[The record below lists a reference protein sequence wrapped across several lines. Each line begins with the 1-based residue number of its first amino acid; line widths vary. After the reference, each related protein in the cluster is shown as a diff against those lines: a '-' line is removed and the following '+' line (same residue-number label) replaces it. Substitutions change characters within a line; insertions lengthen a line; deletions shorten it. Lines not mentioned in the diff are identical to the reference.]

1 METSNTPTITLKEGK
16 LSDQVT
22 AAARAEF
29 VVTDSKGR
37 GITLKKPNLLAQFN
51 LVKALGDTAKNSA
64 YMSMI
69 SPLTYVIAI
78 DGEATLLPQTPREL
92 DALIQRLDEHGY
104 IAVIEGITANF
115 GGNPES
121 KEGELKNS

>member
-51 LVKALGDTAKNSA
+51 LVKALGDTAN
-64 YMSMI
+64 MSMI